1 MSNSIISLITNIQ
14 AILVTSMASIYKT
27 IYKTSY

>member
-1 MSNSIISLITNIQ
+1 LITNIQ